1 MYDDTGVWNPD
12 GYADAGA
19 SVAAVVYTGEDE
31 SEEMHVFF
39 AMGWFDMESWAWGH
53 YIVEW
58 GTQGVF
64 QVCVYA
70 EKAVATLIG

>member
-1 MYDDTGVWNPD
+1 M
-12 GYADAGA
+12 
-19 SVAAVVYTGEDE
+19 AAVVYAGEDG

-39 AMGWFDMESWAWGH
+39 AMGWFDMESWAWAH

-64 QVCVYA
+64 QVCMH
-70 EKAVATLIG
+70 